1 MSTNEV
7 RSNDAARNAGVA
19 RIDMKL
25 EVVVIPVSDVDRAKE
40 FYERIGWRLNID
52 RSAGEDFRLVQFTP
66 PGSCCSVHFGKNV
79 TSAAPGSAKAFLIV
93 ADIVAARDQLVAA
106 GVEVGE
112 FFHDGPEGRGSG
124 LHPERLS
131 YRSRALFSDPDGNGW
146 QLQEVTTRLPGRV
159 EPGATSF
166 GSASDLASAFRR
178 AEAAHGEHEK
188 RIGQRDAGEAGMPP
202 TWWRSSQVQTVAIK
216 HYYRDRHCSRRDL
229 RHRQQATT
237 RSWSAQEGTMIV
249 IDGKAR

>member
-1 MSTNEV
+1 MSSAAVETPHV
-7 RSNDAARNAGVA
+7 RGV
-19 RIDMKL
+19 DMKL
-25 EVVVIPVSDVDRAKE
+25 EVVVIPVSDVDRAKG
-40 FYERIGWRLNID
+40 FYGRIGWRLDID

-93 ADIVAARDQLVAA
+93 TDIEAARDHLVAA
-106 GVEVGE
+106 GVEVGD

-131 YRSRALFSDPDGNGW
+131 RRSRALFSDPDGNGW
-146 QLQEVTTRLPGRV
+146 HLQEITTPDPLRV

-166 GSASDLASAFRR
+166 GSASDLASALRR

-188 RIGQRDAGEAGMPP
+188 RIGQRDANWPDWYAAYI
-202 TWWRSSQVQTVAIK
+202 VAEQ
-216 HYYRDRHCSRRDL
+216 S
-229 RHRQQATT
+229 
-237 RSWSAQEGTMIV
+237 
-249 IDGKAR
+249 GKELPQ

>member
-1 MSTNEV
+1 MSTNEAH
-7 RSNDAARNAGVA
+7 SNDAARNAGVA

-40 FYERIGWRLNID
+40 FYEKIGWRLNID

-79 TSAAPGSAKAFLIV
+79 TSAAPGSAKSFLIV

-146 QLQEVTTRLPGRV
+146 HLQEVTIRDPKRT

-166 GSASDLASAFRR
+166 GSESDLASALRR

-188 RIGQRDAGEAGMPP
+188 RIGQRDANRPAWYAAYM
-202 TWWRSSQVQTVAIK
+202 VAEQ
-216 HYYRDRHCSRRDL
+216 SGNEL
-229 RHRQQATT
+229 PQ
-237 RSWSAQEGTMIV
+237 
-249 IDGKAR
+249 

>member
-7 RSNDAARNAGVA
+7 RSNDAARSAGVA

-25 EVVVIPVSDVDRAKE
+25 EVVVLPVSDIDRAKE
-40 FYERIGWRLNID
+40 FYERIGWRLNLD

-66 PGSCCSVHFGKNV
+66 PDSCCSVHFGKNV
-79 TSAAPGSAKAFLIV
+79 TSAAPGSAKAFLV
-93 ADIVAARDQLVAA
+93 VSDIEAARDHLVAA
-106 GVEVGE
+106 GAEVGE

-124 LHPERLS
+124 LHPQRLS

-146 QLQEVTTRLPGRV
+146 HMQEVTTRDPKRT

-166 GSASDLASAFRR
+166 GSASDLASALRR

-188 RIGQRDAGEAGMPP
+188 RLGHRDENWPDWYAEYMVREQAGEELP
-202 TWWRSSQVQTVAIK
+202 Q
-216 HYYRDRHCSRRDL
+216 
-229 RHRQQATT
+229 
-237 RSWSAQEGTMIV
+237 
-249 IDGKAR
+249 

>member
-1 MSTNEV
+1 MSTNQV
-7 RSNDAARNAGVA
+7 RSSDAATNADVA

-40 FYERIGWRLNID
+40 FYQRIGWRLNID
-52 RSAGEDFRLVQFTP
+52 RSAGDFRLVQFTP

-79 TSAAPGSAKAFLIV
+79 TPAAPGSAKALLIV
-93 ADIVAARDQLVAA
+93 TDIEAARDQLVAA
-106 GVEVGE
+106 GVKVGE

-146 QLQEVTTRLPGRV
+146 HMQEVTVRDPKRV

-166 GSASDLASAFRR
+166 GSASDLASALRR
-178 AEAAHGEHEK
+178 AAAAHGEHEK
-188 RIGQRDAGEAGMPP
+188 RIGKADPNWPDWYAQYMVAEHSGGEPP
-202 TWWRSSQVQTVAIK
+202 Q
-216 HYYRDRHCSRRDL
+216 
-229 RHRQQATT
+229 
-237 RSWSAQEGTMIV
+237 
-249 IDGKAR
+249 

>member
-7 RSNDAARNAGVA
+7 RGNGVAGNAGVA

-25 EVVVIPVSDVDRAKE
+25 EVVIIPVSDVDRAKA

-66 PGSCCSVHFGKNV
+66 PGSCCSVHFGKGV
-79 TSAAPGSAKAFLIV
+79 TSAAPGSAKSFLV
-93 ADIVAARDQLVAA
+93 VTDIVAARDQLVAA

-124 LHPERLS
+124 LHPQRLS

-146 QLQEVTTRLPGRV
+146 QLQEVMIRDPKRS

-166 GSASDLASAFRR
+166 GSASDLASALRR

-188 RIGQRDAGEAGMPP
+188 RTGQRDANWPDWYAAYL
-202 TWWRSSQVQTVAIK
+202 VAEQ
-216 HYYRDRHCSRRDL
+216 SG
-229 RHRQQATT
+229 
-237 RSWSAQEGTMIV
+237 QELPQ
-249 IDGKAR
+249 